1 MRHKIG
7 DPLRYT
13 SCAHPR
19 LGAAAVALVASCIE
33 GALAHTHRPVSAV
46 SREHSGMVGQLE
58 FTLRTRP
65 RRVAL
70 NVTEL
75 VRMVRDTLEVNLD
88 EYWVAGEISNTRLAP
103 SNHFY
108 FTLKDARSS
117 ISAVMFSTAYRQLR
131 FRVTDGMEVMV
142 RGRVS
147 LYEARGTLQFYT
159 EELEP
164 RGLGALQLAFEQ
176 LKQRLSKEGLFDQ
189 ARKRPLPFLPRIV
202 GIVTALGG
210 AGLRDILRI
219 LRDRHPRLHVIVRP
233 ARVQG
238 DLAAA
243 EIAAAINDLNLDGRT
258 EVIIVGRG
266 GGSLEDLW
274 AFNEE
279 VVARAIYKSIIPI
292 VSAVGHEIDYTI
304 ADFVADQR
312 APTPTA
318 AAQLVAPDHVE
329 LSRRIAETAAA
340 LEAAITSAI
349 TVNRRHLAHLGLRVK
364 SPRNPLRQA
373 RQRLDET
380 AAELLAS
387 MAARLNDSRRR
398 VLELA
403 QRMPSP
409 LTQARERRLLV
420 ARLAIRLAQAMGT
433 RLTPIRLRFDQSSAR
448 LSAANLQAAVA
459 ARRLLVAA
467 LDDRLQA
474 AVRLALEHAR
484 SDLYSAGG
492 RLDAVSPL
500 RVLERGYAVV
510 LSQRNGRALVD
521 AADAEVGDN
530 LEIRLSRG
538 QLRARMTARET

>member
-1 MRHKIG
+1 M
-7 DPLRYT
+7 
-13 SCAHPR
+13 A
-19 LGAAAVALVASCIE
+19 
-33 GALAHTHRPVSAV
+33 
-46 SREHSGMVGQLE
+46 GQLE

-70 NVTEL
+70 NVTQL
-75 VRMVRDTLEVNLD
+75 VRMVRDSLEINLD
-88 EYWVAGEISNTRLAP
+88 EYWVAGEISNARLAP

-117 ISAVMFSTAYRQLR
+117 VGAVMFSTAYCQLR

-142 RGRVS
+142 RGRIS
-147 LYEARGTLQFYT
+147 LYEARGTLQFYA

-189 ARKRPLPFLPRIV
+189 TRKRPLPFLPRTI
-202 GIVTALGG
+202 GMVTAIGG
-210 AGLRDILRI
+210 AGLRDMLRI
-219 LRDRHPRLHVIVRP
+219 LHDRHPNTHVIVRP

-243 EIAAAINDLNLDGRT
+243 EIVAAINDLNLDGRA

-279 VVARAIYKSIIPI
+279 AVARAIYNSRIPI

-318 AAQLVAPDHVE
+318 AAQLVVPDCVQ
-329 LSRRIAETAAA
+329 LRRRIAETAVA

-349 TVNRRHLAHLGLRVK
+349 TFNRRHLAHLGLRVK
-364 SPRNPLRQA
+364 NPRNPMRQA
-373 RQRLDET
+373 RQRLDE
-380 AAELLAS
+380 AATELFAS
-387 MAARLNDSRRR
+387 MVERLNDSRGR
-398 VLELA
+398 VRELA

-420 ARLAIRLAQAMGT
+420 ARLATRLSQAMGA
-433 RLTPIRLRFDQSSAR
+433 RLTPMRLRLGQSSAR
-448 LSAANLQAAVA
+448 LSAVNLQAAVTG
-459 ARRLLVAA
+459 RRLLVETFN
-467 LDDRLQA
+467 DRLQA
-474 AVRLALEHAR
+474 VTRLAVDHAR
-484 SDLYSAGG
+484 FHLNNAAG

-510 LSQRNGRALVD
+510 FSQRTGRALVD
-521 AADAEVGDN
+521 AADAEAGDD
-530 LEIRLSRG
+530 LDIRLSRG
-538 QLRARMTARET
+538 RLRARATAREA

>member
-1 MRHKIG
+1 M
-7 DPLRYT
+7 
-13 SCAHPR
+13 A
-19 LGAAAVALVASCIE
+19 
-33 GALAHTHRPVSAV
+33 
-46 SREHSGMVGQLE
+46 GQLE
-58 FTLRTRP
+58 FTLRTKP

-70 NVTEL
+70 NVTQL

-88 EYWVAGEISNTRLAP
+88 EYWVAGEISNARLAP

-117 ISAVMFSTAYRQLR
+117 IGAVMFSAAYRQLR
-131 FRVTDGMEVMV
+131 FRIIDGMEVMV

-147 LYEARGTLQFYT
+147 LYEARGTLQFYV

-219 LRDRHPRLHVIVRP
+219 LRDRNPNLHVIVRP

-243 EIAAAINDLNLDGRT
+243 EIATAINDLNLDGRA

-279 VVARAIYKSIIPI
+279 PVARAIYNSRIPI
-292 VSAVGHEIDYTI
+292 VSAVGHEIDFTI

-318 AAQLVAPDHVE
+318 AAQLVVPDRAQ
-329 LSRRIAETAAA
+329 LRRRIAETAAA
-340 LEAAITSAI
+340 LKASITSAI
-349 TVNRRHLAHLGLRVK
+349 TVNRRHLAHFGLRVR

-373 RQRLDET
+373 RQRLDE
-380 AAELLAS
+380 AATELFAS
-387 MAARLNDSRRR
+387 MAARLHDSRRILR
-398 VLELA
+398 EFA
-403 QRMPSP
+403 QRIQSP
-409 LTQARERRLLV
+409 LTQARERRLFA
-420 ARLAIRLAQAMGT
+420 ARLTIRLAQAMAA
-433 RLTPIRLRFDQSSAR
+433 RLAPIRLRLDQSSAR
-448 LSAANLQAAVA
+448 LSAANLQVAVT
-459 ARRLLVAA
+459 ARRLRVATFEN
-467 LDDRLQA
+467 RLQG

-484 SDLYSAGG
+484 FDLNSAAG

-510 LSQRNGRALVD
+510 FNQRSGRALANV
-521 AADAEVGDN
+521 ADAEVGDD
-530 LEIRLSRG
+530 LDIRLSRG
-538 QLRARMTARET
+538 RLRARTTAREI

>member
-1 MRHKIG
+1 M
-7 DPLRYT
+7 
-13 SCAHPR
+13 A
-19 LGAAAVALVASCIE
+19 
-33 GALAHTHRPVSAV
+33 
-46 SREHSGMVGQLE
+46 GQLE

-70 NVTEL
+70 NVTQL

-88 EYWVAGEISNTRLAP
+88 EYLVAGEISNARVAP

-131 FRVTDGMEVMV
+131 FRITDGMEVMV
-142 RGRVS
+142 RGRIS
-147 LYEARGTLQFYT
+147 LYETRGALQFYA

-176 LKQRLSKEGLFDQ
+176 LRQRLSKEGLFDE

-210 AGLRDILRI
+210 AGLRDMLRI
-219 LRDRHPRLHVIVRP
+219 LHDRHPNLKVILRP

-243 EIAAAINDLNLDGRT
+243 EIAAAIADLNLDGRA
-258 EVIIVGRG
+258 EVIIIGRG

-279 VVARAIYKSIIPI
+279 AVARAIYDSRIPI

-318 AAQLVAPDHVE
+318 AAQLVVPDHAE
-329 LSRRIAETAAA
+329 LRRRIAETATALQAA
-340 LEAAITSAI
+340 VTSAI
-349 TVNRRHLAHLGLRVK
+349 VVNRRHLAHLGLRVR
-364 SPRNPLRQA
+364 SPRNPLREA
-373 RQRLDET
+373 RQKLDER
-380 AAELLAS
+380 AAELSAS
-387 MAARLNDSRRR
+387 ISTRLNDSRRL

-403 QRMPSP
+403 RRMRSP

-420 ARLAIRLAQAMGT
+420 ARLAIRLAQATGA
-433 RLTPIRLRFDQSSAR
+433 RLIPIRLRLDRSAAR
-448 LSAANLQAAVA
+448 LTAKNLQAAIA
-459 ARRLLVAA
+459 LSRLGIATLE
-467 LDDRLQA
+467 DRLQTSM
-474 AVRLALEHAR
+474 RLALQHAR
-484 SDLYSAGG
+484 SDLNGAAG

-510 LSQRNGRALVD
+510 FNQRSSRILVN
-521 AADAEVGDN
+521 ASDAEVGDD
-530 LEIRLSRG
+530 LVIRLRRG
-538 QLRARMTARET
+538 RLRARTTLRET

>member
-1 MRHKIG
+1 MVLARTTA
-7 DPLRYT
+7 DPGLEET
-13 SCAHPR
+13 ANIQEM
-19 LGAAAVALVASCIE
+19 A
-33 GALAHTHRPVSAV
+33 
-46 SREHSGMVGQLE
+46 GQLE

-70 NVTEL
+70 NVTQL

-88 EYWVAGEISNTRLAP
+88 EYWVTGEISNARLAP

-131 FRVTDGMEVMV
+131 FRVTDGMEVIV

-147 LYEARGTLQFYT
+147 LYEARGTLQLYA

-176 LKQRLSKEGLFDQ
+176 LKQRLSKEGLFDK

-210 AGLRDILRI
+210 AGLRDMLRI
-219 LRDRHPRLHVIVRP
+219 LRDRDPKLHVIVRP

-238 DLAAA
+238 ELAANQ
-243 EIAAAINDLNLDGRT
+243 ITTAIEDLNRDGRA

-279 VVARAIYKSIIPI
+279 VVARAIYNSQIPI

-304 ADFVADQR
+304 ADFVSDLR

-318 AAQLVAPDHVE
+318 AAQLVVPEHAE
-329 LSRRIAETAAA
+329 LHRRITDTAAA
-340 LEAAITSAI
+340 LEAAVTSAI

-364 SPRNPLRQA
+364 SPRNSLRQV
-373 RQRLDET
+373 RQRLVET
-380 AAELLAS
+380 TAELFAS
-387 MAARLNDSRRR
+387 MASHLNDSRRL
-398 VLELA
+398 VGELGH
-403 QRMPSP
+403 RIRSP
-409 LTQARERRLLV
+409 LTQARERRLVV
-420 ARLAIRLAQAMGT
+420 ARLALRLAQTMDA
-433 RLTPIRLRFDQSSAR
+433 RLTLIRLRLAQSSTR
-448 LSAANLQAAVA
+448 LNAANLQAGVA
-459 ARRLLVAA
+459 ARRFHVATLA
-467 LDDRLQA
+467 DRLQA
-474 AVRLALEHAR
+474 AARLMLEHSR
-484 SDLYSAGG
+484 SDLQSATG

-510 LSQRNGRALVD
+510 FNQRTGRALAN
-521 AADAEVGDN
+521 AADAEVGDD
-530 LEIRLSRG
+530 LDIRLSRG
-538 QLRARMTARET
+538 RLRARSTAREI